1 MAHKLPFSASIR
13 TRPRANGTVAHDVR
27 FRIDKS
33 SRTVSFDTAPAA
45 ERWANIVRHIGPDE
59 ALALLRM
66 DVKNTP
72 TVAEF
77 AERYISSKSGVE
89 GRTTDKY
96 RSYMRTSI
104 GPAIGSLPLDA
115 VTPERI
121 AAWVNS
127 RADAGAAGKT
137 IANHHGFLAAMFN
150 AAVLAGHIDKSPC
163 AGTRLPKTERQEMV
177 FLSYREFDLLLSYV
191 PAHFK
196 PFIATLALTGMRF
209 GEATALRPRDF
220 DLDARTVRV
229 ARAWKRSIEKGN
241 YIGPP
246 KTPKSRRTI
255 AYSPDLEG
263 LLRPLVEAG
272 VEYVFTNYDGS
283 PIRQATFQQN
293 TWDPVRRLVNGAL
306 PFVTS
311 DGTPKPGVRSAEWR
325 LAVPASPPLG
335 KMPRIHDLRHT
346 HVSWLLADGVPLNV
360 IQRRLGHESIKTTVD
375 TYGHIAPDILF
386 APAAALDGKLQLT
399 S

>member
-1 MAHKLPFSASIR
+1 MAHKLPYSASIR

-27 FRIDKS
+27 FRIEGS

-45 ERWANIVRHIGPDE
+45 ERWANIVRHIGPVE

-66 DVKNTP
+66 DVKSTP

-77 AERYISSKSGVE
+77 AERYIASKSGVE

-121 AAWVNS
+121 ATWINA
-127 RADAGAAGKT
+127 RADSGAAGKT

-150 AAVLAGHIDKSPC
+150 AAVVAGHIEKSPC

-177 FLSYREFDLLLSYV
+177 FLSYREFDLLLSYI
-191 PAHFK
+191 PNHFK
-196 PFIATLALTGMRF
+196 PFVATLALTGMRF
-209 GEATALRPRDF
+209 GEATALRPGDF
-220 DLDARTVRV
+220 DLDALTVRV
-229 ARAWKRSIEKGN
+229 SRAWKRSIDKGH
-241 YIGPP
+241 YVGPP

-255 AYSPDLEG
+255 SFSPDLVAM
-263 LLRPLVEAG
+263 LRPLLIAG
-272 VEYVFTNYDGS
+272 NEYVFTTRDGA
-283 PIRQATFQQN
+283 PIRQATFHQN
-293 TWDPVRRLVNGAL
+293 TWDPARRLANGSL
-306 PFVTS
+306 PFLRA
-311 DGTPKPGVRSAEWR
+311 DGTPKPAVRSDEWQ
-325 LAVPASPPLG
+325 VPPADPPLG
-335 KMPRIHDLRHT
+335 KMPRVHDLRHT
-346 HVSWLLADGVPLNV
+346 HVSWLLADGVGLNI

-386 APAAALDGKLQLT
+386 APAAALNGKLQLT
-399 S
+399 K